1 MESFIILA
9 PTVLFLFR
17 VEGHFFD
24 LLGDFR
30 GEGSVLTCIQKEVH
44 VDGSKSY
51 FRFRRALLS
60 ETYNLKECLCL
71 VKLDDGSVVDVEF
84 RDLFFSKP
92 EKSN

>member
-1 MESFIILA
+1 MVSFIILA
-9 PTVLFLFR
+9 VAVLFLFR

-24 LLGDFR
+24 LLDLFR
-30 GEGSVLTCIQKEVH
+30 GEGPVLACVQKEVH

-51 FRFRRALLS
+51 FRFRRALLG

-71 VKLDDGSVVDVEF
+71 VKLDDGSIVDVEF

-92 EKSN
+92 EKSD